1 MHNIARNKIWGG
13 KITHIQRHLQTKRKK
28 NNQHT
33 VKNTHIYNKNAQIFT
48 FYKKNENHYIHTEE
62 IRENNLR
69 NINSFQHQI

>member
-48 FYKKNENHYIHTEE
+48 FYKKIKQK
-62 IRENNLR
+62 R
-69 NINSFQHQI
+69 